1 MSGKNL
7 AHIKCTSATPLVSS
21 QGPTL
26 MLRPSSASHP
36 RPHSSCLLLHI
47 NTPGALAQSCNL
59 VILLMGT
66 AALSGAAL
74 PFYHPVCQPVAPRF
88 YPQGSVGMALKSPSS
103 LLLPN
108 LAPSPHVPMSLSPLG
123 SLPLPVPRGISSSS
137 TFLWV
142 ASPSQ
147 SAPLS
152 HDPL

>member
-66 AALSGAAL
+66 AALSEAAL
-74 PFYHPVCQPVAPRF
+74 HFTIQCV
-88 YPQGSVGMALKSPSS
+88 S
-103 LLLPN
+103 LLPPDFTHRAL
-108 LAPSPHVPMSLSPLG
+108 
-123 SLPLPVPRGISSSS
+123 
-137 TFLWV
+137 
-142 ASPSQ
+142 
-147 SAPLS
+147 
-152 HDPL
+152 